1 MDDQMS
7 LLLVYVKTHGIQF
20 LLSLWDYPI
29 PTLNIDSIISSFV
42 EEEEM
47 SDLEAIKM
55 LICLS
60 LGYQP
65 HHFEKFK
72 DLVFGYKFE
81 YIWKHVSAI
90 IGSMIYKDL
99 FEEIVNCP
107 TEISQTAF
115 KTAIVLTKIS

>member
-1 MDDQMS
+1 MS
-7 LLLVYVKTHGIQF
+7 LLLVYVKNHGIQF

-42 EEEEM
+42 EEEDM

-72 DLVFGYKFE
+72 DLAFGFKFE
-81 YIWKHVSAI
+81 YIWKHISAV